1 VAEDQRHEQGH
12 GGYQHASS
20 REAAHS
26 RTDHNIIIIVAFRP
40 RPCALI
46 RNASSSEQEGG
57 V

>member
-26 RTDHNIIIIVAFRP
+26 RTDNNIIIIVAFRP